1 MKRIGSWYMPTEEN
15 TIQADMIGD
24 DYQKQQQTEFLNI
37 ILPNYNGGAAVDVG
51 AHIGLWS
58 RRLAECFDHVYAYEP
73 IRELAE
79 CYRRNMTKNNYHLRE
94 IGLSDRAGTLS
105 ILYDATGSQNTHINC
120 SVDHA
125 GTRIIEVETLDQQTL
140 PTVAYIKMDVEGWEL
155 PILKGA
161 RNIMERDH
169 PFISVEAK
177 NTVLR
182 RYGQNKQDLHQ
193 YLESQGYR
201 RLHKVAN
208 DVLYGYHG

>member
-1 MKRIGSWYMPTEEN
+1 MPTEEN

-37 ILPNYNGGAAVDVG
+37 VLQHHPGGAAVDVG

-73 IRELAE
+73 IKELAE

-105 ILYDATGSQNTHINC
+105 ILYDATASGNSHISSENLAH
-120 SVDHA
+120 S
-125 GTRIIEVETLDQQTL
+125 RSIPVETLDQQTL

-193 YLESQGYR
+193 YLASQGYR

>member
-1 MKRIGSWYMPTEEN
+1 MPTEEN
-15 TIQADMIGD
+15 TIQADMTED
-24 DYQKQQQTEFLNI
+24 AYQKQQQTEFLNI
-37 ILPNYNGGAAVDVG
+37 VLQHHSGGAAVDVG

-73 IRELAE
+73 IKELAE

-105 ILYDATGSQNTHINC
+105 ILYDATASGNSHISSEN
-120 SVDHA
+120 SAHS
-125 GTRIIEVETLDQQTL
+125 RSIPVETLDQQAL
-140 PTVAYIKMDVEGWEL
+140 PTISYIKIDAEGWEL

-182 RYGQNKQDLHQ
+182 RLGQNKQDLHQ

>member
-1 MKRIGSWYMPTEEN
+1 MPTEEN

-37 ILPNYNGGAAVDVG
+37 ILPNYNGGAAVDIG

-79 CYRRNMTKNNYHLRE
+79 CYRQNMTKNNYHLRE
-94 IGLSDRAGTLS
+94 IGLSDRSGQLH
-105 ILYDATGSQNTHINC
+105 IRYDATGSQNTHINC
-120 SVDHA
+120 SVDHT

-161 RNIMERDH
+161 QNIMERDH

-177 NTVLR
+177 NMVLR
-182 RYGQNKQDLHQ
+182 RYGQNKQDLDQ
-193 YLESQGYR
+193 YLQSQGYR

-208 DVLYGYHG
+208 DVLYGYCG